1 MFGRILIGAALGVL
15 AAEYRDRAG
24 FVAVNAAKASALA
37 QTYRISAVPTVILF
51 HRGQERA
58 RWPGVEKAD
67 VYRAGLESLLKPAP
81 QEG

>member
-37 QTYRISAVPTVILF
+37 QTYRISRPC
-51 HRGQERA
+51 
-58 RWPGVEKAD
+58 P
-67 VYRAGLESLLKPAP
+67 P
-81 QEG
+81 